1 MKRTEEELNVLKEK
15 VIKHYFSYPALN
27 GYDYMCERFGIDKS
41 LIRKIL
47 SDELERRFNKKH
59 RNV

>member
-1 MKRTEEELNVLKEK
+1 MKRTEEELNILKKK

-27 GYDYMCERFGIDKS
+27 GYDYMCNKFNIDKS

-47 SDELERRFNKKH
+47 SNELERRFNKKH
-59 RNV
+59 NNV